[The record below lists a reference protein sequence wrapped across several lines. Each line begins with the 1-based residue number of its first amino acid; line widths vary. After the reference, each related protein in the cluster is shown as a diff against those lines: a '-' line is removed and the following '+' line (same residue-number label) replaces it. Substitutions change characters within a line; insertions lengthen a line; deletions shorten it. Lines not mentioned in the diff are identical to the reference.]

1 MRYALQR
8 VAYAV
13 LVLILASMVTF
24 LSLRVTP
31 GDVVA
36 SIVNPAT
43 TPPEVVEQLKDQLG
57 LNQPIWQQY
66 VDYVSG
72 MVTGDL
78 GVSLVTKL
86 PVTTVIANSA
96 WYTVVLALAAFVV
109 AFGIGVPVSVAAALN
124 RGGWF
129 DRFALAVAS
138 FFLAIPNFVLAL
150 VAVLIL
156 GLQLQWLPVSGS
168 SSWENLVLPALVLAA
183 EPCAL
188 TVRVGRTA
196 VLEQLS
202 ADYTRT
208 LWARG
213 VRQIRIHWIHVL
225 RNSLS
230 PIISLGSIQ
239 IRTLLGYTL
248 IVEVIFRWPG
258 LGTQLVNSILD
269 RDYPVA
275 QALALLLAAVVIVSS
290 AISDLVYRWA
300 DPRVRLSGSEAA

>member
-1 MRYALQR
+1 MRYVIRR

-13 LVLILASMVTF
+13 VVLLLASFVTF
-24 LSLRVTP
+24 FSLRVTP

-43 TPPEVVEQLKDQLG
+43 TPPEVVAQLKSDLG
-57 LNQPIWQQY
+57 LDLPLWQQY
-66 VDYVSG
+66 LNYVTG
-72 MVTGDL
+72 MFTGDL

-96 WYTVVLALAAFVV
+96 WYTVVLALSAFVV
-109 AFGIGVPVSVAAALN
+109 AFGVGIPVGVVSALSQG
-124 RGGWF
+124 RWF
-129 DRFALAVAS
+129 DKLSLAIAS
-138 FFLAIPNFVLAL
+138 SFLAIPNFVLAL
-150 VAVLIL
+150 LAVLIF
-156 GLQLQWLPVSGS
+156 GLQLHWLPVSGAS
-168 SSWENLVLPALVLAA
+168 SFRNLILPTLVLAA

-188 TVRVGRTA
+188 TVRVTRTA

-208 LWARG
+208 LAARG
-213 VRQIRIHWIHVL
+213 VRGRRINWVHVL

-230 PIISLGSIQ
+230 PIISLGSVQ
-239 IRTLLGYTL
+239 VRTLLGYAL

-258 LGTQLVNSILD
+258 LGTQLVNSILH

-275 QALALLLAAVVIVSS
+275 QALALLLAAVVIITS
-290 AISDLVYRWA
+290 AIADVVYRWA
-300 DPRVRLSGSEAA
+300 DPRVRLTGSEAA

>member
-1 MRYALQR
+1 LRYLLRR

-13 LVLILASMVTF
+13 LVLFLASLVTF
-24 LSLRVTP
+24 FSLRVTP
-31 GDVVA
+31 GDVTG
-36 SIVNPAT
+36 SIVNLST
-43 TPPEVVEQLKDQLG
+43 TPPEVVAQLKDQLG
-57 LNQPIWQQY
+57 LNLPLWQQY
-66 VDYVSG
+66 WNYLSG
-72 MVTGDL
+72 MFTGDL

-86 PVTTVIANSA
+86 PVTTLIANSA
-96 WYTVVLALAAFVV
+96 SYTIVLALSAFLV
-109 AFGIGVPVSVAAALN
+109 AFGLGVPIGVVAALN
-124 RGGWF
+124 RGGWL
-129 DRFALAVAS
+129 DRGVLATAS

-150 VAVLIL
+150 VAVLL
-156 GLQLQWLPVSGS
+156 FGLQWHLLPVSGA
-168 SSWENLVLPALVLAA
+168 SSWKNLILPALVLAA

-213 VRQIRIHWIHVL
+213 VRRVRIHWVHVL

-258 LGTQLVNSILD
+258 LGTQLVNSILH

-290 AISDLVYRWA
+290 ALTDVVYRWA

>member
-1 MRYALQR
+1 LRYALQR

-129 DRFALAVAS
+129 DRLALAVAS

-168 SSWENLVLPALVLAA
+168 SSVENLILPALVLAA

-290 AISDLVYRWA
+290 AITDLVYRWA

>member
-1 MRYALQR
+1 MRYVLR
-8 VAYAV
+8 RMAYAG
-13 LVLILASMVTF
+13 LVLFLASVVTF
-24 LSLRVTP
+24 FSLRVTP
-31 GDVVA
+31 GDVTG
-36 SIVNPAT
+36 SIVNIAT
-43 TPPEVVEQLKDQLG
+43 TPPEVIEQLKAELG
-57 LNQPIWQQY
+57 LDLPIWQQY
-66 VDYVSG
+66 INYFTG
-72 MVTGDL
+72 MFTGDL
-78 GVSLVTKL
+78 GVSLVTRL
-86 PVTTVIANSA
+86 PVTTLIANSA
-96 WYTVVLALAAFVV
+96 SYTVILAISAVVV
-109 AFGIGVPVSVAAALN
+109 AVGLGVPIGVVAALN

-129 DRFALAVAS
+129 DRFTLASAS

-150 VAVLIL
+150 LAVLVL
-156 GLQLQWLPVSGS
+156 GLELRWLPVSGS
-168 SSWENLVLPALVLAA
+168 SSFKNLILPALVLAA

-188 TVRVGRTA
+188 TIRVGRTA

-213 VRQIRIHWIHVL
+213 VRRGRIHWIHVL

-258 LGTQLVNSILD
+258 LGTQLVDSILH

-275 QALALLLAAVVIVSS
+275 QALALLLAAVVIISS
-290 AISDLVYRWA
+290 ALTDVVYRWA

>member
-1 MRYALQR
+1 MRFALQR
-8 VAYAV
+8 LAYAV
-13 LVLILASMVTF
+13 LVLFLASVVTF
-24 LSLRVTP
+24 FSMRVTP
-31 GDVVA
+31 GDVTA
-36 SIVNPAT
+36 SIVNVAT
-43 TPPEVVEQLKDQLG
+43 TPPEVVEKLKEQLG
-57 LNQPIWQQY
+57 LNLPIWQQY
-66 VDYVSG
+66 WNYLTG
-72 MVTGDL
+72 MVTGHL

-86 PVTTVIANSA
+86 PVTTLIANSA
-96 WYTVVLALAAFVV
+96 SYTVILAISAFFV
-109 AFGIGVPVSVAAALN
+109 AFGLGVPIGVIAALN

-129 DRFALAVAS
+129 DRVALAVAS

-150 VAVLIL
+150 VAVLVL
-156 GLQLQWLPVSGS
+156 GLQLRWLPVSGS
-168 SSWENLVLPALVLAA
+168 TSWKNLILPALILAA

-202 ADYTRT
+202 ADYIRT

-213 VRQIRIHWIHVL
+213 IRQVRIHWIHVL

-239 IRTLLGYTL
+239 VRTLLGYTL
-248 IVEVIFRWPG
+248 IIEVIFRWPG
-258 LGTQLVNSILD
+258 LGTQLVNSILH

-275 QALALLLAAVVIVSS
+275 QALALLLAAVVIISS
-290 AISDLVYRWA
+290 ALTDLVYRWA

>member
-1 MRYALQR
+1 LRYVLQR
-8 VAYAV
+8 FAYAV
-13 LVLILASMVTF
+13 LVLVLASIVTF
-24 LSLRVTP
+24 MSLRVTP

-43 TPPEVVEQLKDQLG
+43 TPPEVVEQLKERLG
-57 LNQPIWQQY
+57 LNLPLWQQY
-66 VDYVSG
+66 WNYLTG
-72 MVTGDL
+72 MFGGDL

-86 PVTTVIANSA
+86 PVTTLIANSA
-96 WYTVVLALAAFVV
+96 LYTVVLALAAFVV
-109 AFGIGVPVSVAAALN
+109 AFGLGVPIGVVAALN
-124 RGGWF
+124 KGGWF
-129 DRFALAVAS
+129 DRLSLALAS

-150 VAVLIL
+150 VAVLAF
-156 GLQLQWLPVSGS
+156 GLYLRWLPVSGS
-168 SSWENLVLPALVLAA
+168 GSFKHLILPALILAA

-196 VLEQLS
+196 VLEQLT

-213 VRQIRIHWIHVL
+213 VRQVRIHWIHVL

-258 LGTQLVNSILD
+258 LGTQLVNSILH

-275 QALALLLAAVVIVSS
+275 QALALLLAAVVIISS
-290 AISDLVYRWA
+290 AVTDVVYRWA
-300 DPRVRLSGSEAA
+300 DPRVRLTGSEAA

>member
-8 VAYAV
+8 SAYAV
-13 LVLILASMVTF
+13 LVLFLASIVTF

-31 GDVVA
+31 GDVTA
-36 SIVNPAT
+36 SIVNVAT
-43 TPPEVVEQLKDQLG
+43 TPPEVVAQLKEQLG
-57 LNQPIWQQY
+57 LDLPIWHQY
-66 VDYVSG
+66 WNYL
-72 MVTGDL
+72 TGLFTGNL
-78 GVSLVTKL
+78 GISLVTKL
-86 PVTTVIANSA
+86 PVTTLIAHSA
-96 WYTVVLALAAFVV
+96 SYTIILALSAFLV
-109 AFGIGVPVSVAAALN
+109 AFGLGVPIGVLAALN

-150 VAVLIL
+150 VAVLVF
-156 GLQLQWLPVSGS
+156 GLQLRWLPVSGS
-168 SSWENLVLPALVLAA
+168 SSIKNLILPALVLAA

-213 VRQIRIHWIHVL
+213 VRQVRIHWVHVL

-230 PIISLGSIQ
+230 PVISLGSIQ
-239 IRTLLGYTL
+239 VRTLLGYTL

-258 LGTQLVNSILD
+258 LGTQLVDSILH

-275 QALALLLAAVVIVSS
+275 EALALLLAAVVIVSS
-290 AISDLVYRWA
+290 ALTDLVYRWA

>member
-1 MRYALQR
+1 MLRR

-13 LVLILASMVTF
+13 LVLFLASVVTF
-24 LSLRVTP
+24 LSLRVTA
-31 GDVVA
+31 GDVTG
-36 SIVNPAT
+36 SIVNLST
-43 TPPEVVEQLKDQLG
+43 TPPEVIAQLKEQLG
-57 LNQPIWQQY
+57 LNLPIWQQY
-66 VDYVSG
+66 VNYVSG
-72 MVTGDL
+72 MFTGDL
-78 GVSLVTKL
+78 GVSLVSKL
-86 PVTTVIANSA
+86 PVTTLIANSA
-96 WYTVVLALAAFVV
+96 VYTIVLALSAFVV
-109 AFGIGVPVSVAAALN
+109 AFGVGVPVGVVAALN
-124 RGGWF
+124 RGGWL
-129 DRFALAVAS
+129 DRAVLATAS

-150 VAVLIL
+150 VAVLVL
-156 GLQLQWLPVSGS
+156 GLQLHLLPVSGAA
-168 SSWENLVLPALVLAA
+168 SWKNLILPALVLAA

-213 VRQIRIHWIHVL
+213 VRRVRVHWVHVL

-230 PIISLGSIQ
+230 PIISLGSVQ

-258 LGTQLVNSILD
+258 LGTQLVNSILS

-290 AISDLVYRWA
+290 ALTDVVYRWA
-300 DPRVRLSGSEAA
+300 DPRVRLTGSEAA

>member
-1 MRYALQR
+1 VQR
-8 VAYAV
+8 IAYAV

-24 LSLRVTP
+24 FALRATP

-43 TPPEVVEQLKDQLG
+43 TPPEVIAQLKDQLG
-57 LNQPIWQQY
+57 LNDPIWVQY
-66 VDYVSG
+66 LHYLSG
-72 MVTGDL
+72 MFTGDL

-86 PVTTVIANSA
+86 PVTTVISNSA
-96 WYTVVLALAAFVV
+96 MYTVVLALSAFFV
-109 AFGIGVPVSVAAALN
+109 AFGLGVPIAVLAALN

-150 VAVLIL
+150 VAVMVFA
-156 GLQLQWLPVSGS
+156 LQLHWVPVSGS
-168 SSWENLVLPALVLAA
+168 SSLQTLILPTLILAA

-213 VRQIRIHWIHVL
+213 VRQLRIHWIHVL

-239 IRTLLGYTL
+239 VRTLLGYTL

-258 LGTQLVNSILD
+258 LGTQLVNSILR

-275 QALALLLAAVVIVSS
+275 EALALLLAAVVIISS
-290 AISDLVYRWA
+290 AVTDLVYRWA

>member
-1 MRYALQR
+1 MRYVIR
-8 VAYAV
+8 RSAYAV
-13 LVLILASMVTF
+13 LVLLLASIVTF

-43 TPPEVVEQLKDQLG
+43 TPPEVVEQIKEQLG
-57 LNQPIWQQY
+57 LNLPMWQQY
-66 VDYVSG
+66 WNYLTG
-72 MVTGDL
+72 TFTGDL

-96 WYTVVLALAAFVV
+96 SYTVLLALAAFVV
-109 AFGIGVPVSVAAALN
+109 AFGAGVPIGVAAALN

-129 DRFALAVAS
+129 DRVSLAVAS

-150 VAVLIL
+150 VAVLIF
-156 GLQLQWLPVSGS
+156 GLQLKWLPVSGS
-168 SSWENLVLPALVLAA
+168 GSLNHLVLPALVLAA

-188 TVRVGRTA
+188 TVRVTRTA
-196 VLEQLS
+196 VLEQLT

-213 VRQIRIHWIHVL
+213 VRQMRIHWVHVL

-239 IRTLLGYTL
+239 VRTLLGYAL

-258 LGTQLVNSILD
+258 LGTQLVNSIMQ

-290 AISDLVYRWA
+290 AVTDLVYRWA
-300 DPRVRLSGSEAA
+300 DPRVRLTGSEAA

>member
-1 MRYALQR
+1 VRYAIRR

-13 LVLILASMVTF
+13 IVLLLASVVTF
-24 LSLRVTP
+24 FSLRVTP

-43 TPPEVVEQLKDQLG
+43 TPPEVVAQLKADLG
-57 LNQPIWQQY
+57 LDLPLWHQY
-66 VDYVSG
+66 LNYLTG
-72 MVTGDL
+72 MFTGDL

-96 WYTVVLALAAFVV
+96 WYTVVLALSAFVV
-109 AFGIGVPVSVAAALN
+109 AFGVGIPVGMMAALHQG
-124 RGGWF
+124 RWF
-129 DRFALAVAS
+129 DRLSLACAS

-150 VAVLIL
+150 LAVLIF
-156 GLQLQWLPVSGS
+156 GLKLQWLPVSGAS
-168 SSWENLVLPALVLAA
+168 SFSNLIMPSLVLAA

-188 TVRVGRTA
+188 MVRVARTA
-196 VLEQLS
+196 VLEQLG

-208 LWARG
+208 LLARG
-213 VRQIRIHWIHVL
+213 VRRRRIDWVHVL

-230 PIISLGSIQ
+230 PIVSLGSIQ
-239 IRTLLGYTL
+239 VRTLLGYAL

-258 LGTQLVNSILD
+258 LGTQLVNSILH

-275 QALALLLAAVVIVSS
+275 QALALLLAAVVIITS
-290 AISDLVYRWA
+290 AIADLVYRWA
-300 DPRVRLSGSEAA
+300 DPRVRLTGSEAA